1 MYPKP
6 RDFTL
11 GLFKYK
17 TTDADSEFP
26 TDADLR
32 NTIRDGLTGTAMPGW
47 KELLSDKE
55 IDALIAKIKVF
66 GYWDEEDPADL
77 KPIEMGEM
85 PAVTPEILAVGREN
99 YQTIC
104 AECHGLAGRGN
115 ITSGKRLTDDGE
127 NRVWPRNLTHPES
140 WRMTVGAKGVF
151 QRLSVGIPSSP
162 MPEHTTALDVETRWA
177 IANYVMGLQQN
188 ATPASKG
195 DSVIKAMRLAG
206 DLPTEPNDPVW
217 DSVAAMT
224 FNMAPNIIKEPRL
237 FTTLTEFVT
246 VRAVYNDTDLAMR
259 VDIDDRTYSVPG
271 SDLEREYALDDV
283 VATRDA
289 IAVQIPAALTGSTEK
304 PYFRQGDKKNPVN
317 MWLWS
322 APSVEP
328 KADQSGIIMDAKG
341 LLWTPRVWISHQNH
355 AMTVRPLPPM
365 ARGKIAAGRWCSI
378 GRCKQ
383 MPRQICSFLKA
394 STPPLPLPA
403 GMGCTAKK
411 VSATALPHG
420 TGFYSSQLKT
430 RVKPLGFPSP
440 LPGWPGCCLCCLHGV
455 RVDVLGSKIRH
466 NSKVYVANIPKPQNL
481 DGRQ

>member
-341 LLWTPRVWISHQNH
+341 LDQPPKPRDDSSALATNGAWKDCRWQVVFN
-355 AMTVRPLPPM
+355 RPLQTDAPADLQFSEGVYTPV
-365 ARGKIAAGRWCSI
+365 A
-378 GRCKQ
+378 
-383 MPRQICSFLKA
+383 FA
-394 STPPLPLPA
+394 SWD
-403 GMGCTAKK
+403 G
-411 VSATALPHG
+411 
-420 TGFYSSQLKT
+420 
-430 RVKPLGFPSP
+430 
-440 LPGWPGCCLCCLHGV
+440 LHGEEGIRNSFTSWYWILLEPV
-455 RVDVLGSKIRH
+455 ENPSKTIGVSIASAGLAGVLFMLLAWRSRRRFRQ
-466 NSKVYVANIPKPQNL
+466 QNKA
-481 DGRQ
+481 